1 MKIYLQDFVIPK
13 SAKFYKLTKTLP
25 PKIIKKCLSE
35 LSKEKSGHFLN
46 YEIKINTP
54 TPSGK
59 TAIIS
64 SACFKTNNYISF
76 IKNNK
81 IKEIRHAF
89 IIIIEFDKYLAI
101 FKKNCSDPF
110 GELNEY
116 LDLFTSSELSSYIDE
131 TNNPCCEKLSVNGMS
146 VGKYDILRK
155 SYEAHNLID
164 SLPTFNS
171 HRLIPRTAKF
181 SENENNYSISLNT
194 NRITEFSSK
203 DSIQN
208 IIDWCF
214 NFKSRIEQKRPP
226 QFMAQ
231 FASSIDLKNLPTE
244 IIPTG
249 VMINVNRLIESTDG
263 NYELHFN
270 SLPISDIRKKH
281 FFRKSKELLEVKKV
295 KENTYTLIEKHLFLV
310 KNEKSFS
317 FKSNSLS
324 KYSIFDTTTGS
335 RKSLLSFLNSKGCF
349 DITFSELSY
358 FYTNKRLY
366 KDSNMIQ
373 NVMFI
378 AGIYEGVKSFQSAL
392 TEKGEKYIT
401 KSSVLFPTHSLFHKV
416 EDYYKKKSD
425 IIICDDLGS
434 QEWADHFIFKKVK
447 SGNPSVIL
455 VHSKAKQKTS
465 HGASEMQE
473 VVGQA
478 IKNLGK
484 VILSDTNIDVKKN
497 LWTKGYSPSIKT
509 PKGQPKKE
517 SFNSKINRIRYHSNI
532 KFDHIK
538 KHILDIM
545 SSPNCQREV
554 VLAVN
559 FVKKSHIDNLIIK
572 AKDKNLTS
580 HESQLLWLM
589 SSFVSSCVEV
599 GVRPKVLCRP

>member
-1 MKIYLQDFVIPK
+1 MKIHLQDFVIPK

-25 PKIIKKCLSE
+25 PEKIKHCLNE
-35 LSKEKSGHFLN
+35 LSKEKLGYFLN
-46 YEIKINTP
+46 HEIKINTT

-59 TAIIS
+59 KATVS
-64 SACFKTNNYISF
+64 SACFKINNDISF
-76 IKNNK
+76 IKNKK
-81 IKEIRHAF
+81 IKEIKHAF
-89 IIIIEFDKYLAI
+89 IIMIEFDKYLAI

-110 GELNEY
+110 WVLNEY

-155 SYEAHNLID
+155 SYEAHNLMD

-181 SENENNYSISLNT
+181 SENKNNYSISINT
-194 NRITEFSSK
+194 NRITEFSAK
-203 DSIQN
+203 DSVQN

-214 NFKSRIEQKRPP
+214 NFKSRIENNTIP
-226 QFMAQ
+226 QFMEQ
-231 FASSIDLKNLPTE
+231 FSSSIDLKNLPSE

-249 VMINVNRLIESTDG
+249 VLINANRLIESLDE
-263 NYELHFN
+263 NLELHYN
-270 SLPISDIRKKH
+270 LLPISDIRKNH
-281 FFRKSKELLEVKKV
+281 LLRKSKELLAVKQVKK
-295 KENTYTLIEKHLFLV
+295 NTYTLIEKHLFLV
-310 KNEKSFS
+310 KNEKSFT

-324 KYSIFDTTTGS
+324 KYSIFDANKGT
-335 RKSLLSFLNSKGCF
+335 RKSILSFLNLKGSF

-373 NVMFI
+373 NVRFI
-378 AGIYEGVKSFQSAL
+378 TGIYEGVKSFEYAL
-392 TEKGEKYIT
+392 TEKGEKYISKT
-401 KSSVLFPTHSLFHKV
+401 SVSFPTHSLFHRV
-416 EDYYKKKSD
+416 EDYYKNQSD

-447 SGNPSVIL
+447 SGTPSVIL
-455 VHSKAKQKTS
+455 VHSKAKEKTS

-484 VILSDTNIDVKKN
+484 VILSDANIIGKKN

-509 PKGQPKKE
+509 PKGQPKKK
-517 SFNSKINRIRYHSNI
+517 SFNSKINRIKYHSNF

-559 FVKKSHIDNLIIK
+559 FVKKSHIDNLVIK
-572 AKDKNLTS
+572 AENKKLSS